1 MGYGS
6 FQTVYLA
13 ILVRKTGSKRKA
25 QNMQYWYKLIFV
37 YCLLLMIDFLVLG
50 FFIYAVIS
58 SMMSDERGVPA
69 FRFQFSMAA
78 ALFGY
83 RVFGLSHMIIVLTHV
98 KFASHSRTSKTER
111 PIPESIPSSYSKTQ
125 KIEQVTAIIS
135 QSSPLSVNEAVSL

>member
-50 FFIYAVIS
+50 FF
-58 SMMSDERGVPA
+58 MMSDERGVPA